1 MIQAISSPSEPS
13 PGAPMWR
20 RCHSS
25 SKSGSKAHRGEASV
39 AGVTTTCWR
48 KRATVDTAPAM
59 DRRNQTGSSGRSK
72 SVSDPPLGASH
83 GSRSMRHIIVSVPL
97 MPRSTLRLLLGHGA
111 TVRPAATGA
120 RAGQEDRPTPSI
132 TRRPRPVR
140 RRCGRLCPVRADEPR
155 APDRVAVVV
164 PPRPTTTRRPASPQP
179 SLLVQPY
186 DVEEKWALTGTPRAS
201 RR

>member
-20 RCHSS
+20 RCQSS

-48 KRATVDTAPAM
+48 KRATVDAAPAM
-59 DRRNQTGSSGRSK
+59 DRRNQTGSSGRSN

-97 MPRSTLRLLLGHGA
+97 MPRSTRGSSSV
-111 TVRPAATGA
+111 TVPPYASAA
-120 RAGQEDRPTPSI
+120 
-132 TRRPRPVR
+132 RPRALRREKRTGPR
-140 RRCGRLCPVRADEPR
+140 RRSLVARERYAGGVDASVLYGPMSRVPR
-155 APDRVAVVV
+155 
-164 PPRPTTTRRPASPQP
+164 T
-179 SLLVQPY
+179 
-186 DVEEKWALTGTPRAS
+186 E
-201 RR
+201 